1 MSITFYIGVRN
12 EVKGWTEPAESC
24 DCSRRWCDDFDA
36 AIEADMETPEQYSCE
51 ICDAEINM
59 GNDNALDLLRWLGLT
74 VDYCGEVPAKELAP
88 VLRRRLWDESRNH
101 DGAMTA
107 SDRAAAMGVE
117 QSPRMITCGR
127 EAGYLRQRC
136 EQLLATCERAGDRLI
151 VWA

>member
-12 EVKGWTEPAESC
+12 EAQGWVEPAESC
-24 DCSRRWCDDFDA
+24 DCSRRWCDACDLA
-36 AIEADMETPEQYSCE
+36 WEREEETPEQFSCAV
-51 ICDAEINM
+51 CDAEINM
-59 GNDNALDLLRWLGLT
+59 GNANALDLLAWLGLP
-74 VDYCGEVPAKELAP
+74 VDYSGEVPAPELAP

-101 DGAMTA
+101 DAGVSA
-107 SDRAAAMGVE
+107 DERAAAMGVE